1 MKEKRNTRTIQY
13 INASNIFKKDK
24 NSWYMVVFFQ
34 ITEKHDLL
42 RSDKSCSFQNPNLF
56 MSVNRKSFQ
65 NLDI

>member
-1 MKEKRNTRTIQY
+1 MQV
-13 INASNIFKKDK
+13 IFKKK
-24 NSWYMVVFFQ
+24 IKIRGMVVFFQ